1 MSLWDKMKEMY
12 ERYGY
17 WSDGVQSIELK
28 GKEGI
33 EKIQNTLEKLRKDV
47 PTELTDL
54 RFFQQEITEKM

>member
-1 MSLWDKMKEMY
+1 MEFSQLT
-12 ERYGY
+12 
-17 WSDGVQSIELK
+17 LK

-47 PTELTDL
+47 PTEFDGLT